1 MISRI
6 FIERPRLAGVV
17 SIVMMLAGIL
27 SIFSLPITQYPQV
40 SPPQVSVS
48 ATYPG
53 ASAEVLAT
61 TVAGPIEDAV
71 NGVDNMIY
79 MSSTSDNAGGYS
91 LTVSFAVGTDI
102 DMAQV
107 KVQNRVAQIVSMLP
121 NEVSQ
126 QGVTV
131 QAVSEDML
139 AFLFLQSSDENLG
152 ELYLSDYATKIIKPA
167 LERIPGVSR
176 AQIFGTK
183 YSMRVWMD
191 ADRLA
196 ALGLSPEEVA
206 EAIRKQNIQAS
217 IGSVGAAPNDGDAK
231 LIYTLKTQ
239 GRLNNPEDFSNIIV
253 RTGSDGAVVYLKD
266 VARIEKGADSY
277 LYRSKLNGNNGVAI
291 GINRMS
297 GSNAITAMDALR
309 DELNRIEQQAPAGM
323 KLVVAYDATK
333 FVRTSIWE
341 IVTTIGLTF
350 LLVVLVCY
358 VFLQNWRA
366 TLIPSI
372 TIPVSLCAT
381 FAVLGLFGYSINL
394 LTLFGLVL
402 AIGLVVDDAIV
413 VVERVME
420 LMTKE
425 GLDPKSATIKAM
437 GEVSGAVI
445 ATTLV
450 LLAIFVPVGF
460 IGGITGKI
468 YQQFSVAISAAV
480 LFSTVNALTLSPALC
495 ATILSATKP
504 KVHGPLRWF
513 NSGLDRLRRHYV
525 SASMGIAR
533 RLGIT
538 TLILLGTFVGTYGLF
553 SVSFT
558 SFLPDEDQG
567 MIFGMVQL
575 PEGATLGR
583 TEQILNDA
591 VTPLQD
597 EEGIEYVMQI
607 TGFSMMGGS
616 GENMAFFMIGLEGW
630 DKRDSNQLSVV
641 AIQQRLQARLATVP
655 GAQINLFTPPAIE
668 GLGISG
674 GMDIRLQATG
684 DDNPQKL
691 QAVLNNF
698 LAQLNMSPQ
707 IWFVFSGYSSS
718 TPHLYLEVDRTKAA
732 LMKVDVNRIFNTLQ
746 DYFGSLYVSDINFD
760 GQVNRAIIQADW
772 PYRKNVNSLEK
783 IFVKSDTGSMVPLK
797 SLVNVKTTFAP
808 QAVDRYNKF
817 TSASINAYASPF
829 ISSGE
834 AMAKV
839 SEIAKKTLPEGYT
852 IDWSGLSYQESR
864 AATGSASI
872 LFLMAVVFG
881 YLFLV
886 AQYESWS
893 IPLPVILSI
902 LVAIFGALAGLLVMG
917 LPLDIYSQLGLILLI
932 GLASKNA
939 ILIVEFSKAQREAG
953 MSIIDAAAEGA
964 GQRLRAVLMTAF
976 TFILGVLPMVF
987 ATGAGSASRQSIGT
1001 TVLFGMLAA
1010 TLFGIILVPAL
1021 YVLFQTLREKIHTKR
1036 IRLSQSHLLTIFL
1049 LLPLFSMFMGGC
1061 ATVGPNYTRPEMP
1074 EIPEAV
1080 EQTIDVAEW
1089 WKQFNDPALI
1099 QVVERALENNR
1110 DMNTAIAK
1118 VRQARA
1124 ILGRTRAAYGPAF
1137 AFSGGLTHSKSSEN
1151 ADGDGSESTV
1161 YSTGFD
1167 ATWEIDVFGGTRRS
1181 VEAAKADWDAMLID
1195 LSNVQVSVASET
1207 ALAYIALRTHQYQ
1220 LTVAHANLALQQNTY
1235 DIVEERWKSG
1245 LSSELSMQQARYNI
1259 EDTRSGIPTI
1269 EARIESAR
1277 NALSIL
1283 IGELPGRL
1291 EIADISHIPQ
1301 STLVLNGIPADLLR
1315 RRPDVQRAERELAA
1329 QTARIGVATA
1339 DLYPRF
1345 TLSGSIGLE
1354 SLDESRLLTSSSG
1367 RYNIIPGIKW
1377 PIFNFGSIRNNIK
1390 VQEAIREQYLHAYES
1405 TILTAVGEIRTT
1417 LMDYNKEQVRRSSLQ
1432 LAVDAARTAEELA
1445 QDQYRNGL
1453 SDFSNVLDAQR
1464 SLLTF
1469 QEQLA
1474 LSEGAVSQNAVRLY
1488 KAMGGGWKAM
1498 E

>member
-1 MISRI
+1 
-6 FIERPRLAGVV
+6 
-17 SIVMMLAGIL
+17 
-27 SIFSLPITQYPQV
+27 
-40 SPPQVSVS
+40 
-48 ATYPG
+48 
-53 ASAEVLAT
+53 
-61 TVAGPIEDAV
+61 
-71 NGVDNMIY
+71 
-79 MSSTSDNAGGYS
+79 
-91 LTVSFAVGTDI
+91 
-102 DMAQV
+102 
-107 KVQNRVAQIVSMLP
+107 
-121 NEVSQ
+121 
-126 QGVTV
+126 
-131 QAVSEDML
+131 
-139 AFLFLQSSDENLG
+139 
-152 ELYLSDYATKIIKPA
+152 
-167 LERIPGVSR
+167 
-176 AQIFGTK
+176 
-183 YSMRVWMD
+183 
-191 ADRLA
+191 
-196 ALGLSPEEVA
+196 
-206 EAIRKQNIQAS
+206 
-217 IGSVGAAPNDGDAK
+217 
-231 LIYTLKTQ
+231 
-239 GRLNNPEDFSNIIV
+239 
-253 RTGSDGAVVYLKD
+253 
-266 VARIEKGADSY
+266 
-277 LYRSKLNGNNGVAI
+277 
-291 GINRMS
+291 
-297 GSNAITAMDALR
+297 
-309 DELNRIEQQAPAGM
+309 
-323 KLVVAYDATK
+323 
-333 FVRTSIWE
+333 
-341 IVTTIGLTF
+341 
-350 LLVVLVCY
+350 
-358 VFLQNWRA
+358 
-366 TLIPSI
+366 
-372 TIPVSLCAT
+372 
-381 FAVLGLFGYSINL
+381 
-394 LTLFGLVL
+394 
-402 AIGLVVDDAIV
+402 
-413 VVERVME
+413 
-420 LMTKE
+420 
-425 GLDPKSATIKAM
+425 
-437 GEVSGAVI
+437 
-445 ATTLV
+445 
-450 LLAIFVPVGF
+450 
-460 IGGITGKI
+460 
-468 YQQFSVAISAAV
+468 
-480 LFSTVNALTLSPALC
+480 
-495 ATILSATKP
+495 
-504 KVHGPLRWF
+504 
-513 NSGLDRLRRHYV
+513 
-525 SASMGIAR
+525 
-533 RLGIT
+533 
-538 TLILLGTFVGTYGLF
+538 
-553 SVSFT
+553 
-558 SFLPDEDQG
+558 
-567 MIFGMVQL
+567 
-575 PEGATLGR
+575 
-583 TEQILNDA
+583 
-591 VTPLQD
+591 
-597 EEGIEYVMQI
+597 
-607 TGFSMMGGS
+607 
-616 GENMAFFMIGLEGW
+616 
-630 DKRDSNQLSVV
+630 
-641 AIQQRLQARLATVP
+641 
-655 GAQINLFTPPAIE
+655 
-668 GLGISG
+668 
-674 GMDIRLQATG
+674 
-684 DDNPQKL
+684 
-691 QAVLNNF
+691 
-698 LAQLNMSPQ
+698 
-707 IWFVFSGYSSS
+707 
-718 TPHLYLEVDRTKAA
+718 
-732 LMKVDVNRIFNTLQ
+732 
-746 DYFGSLYVSDINFD
+746 
-760 GQVNRAIIQADW
+760 
-772 PYRKNVNSLEK
+772 
-783 IFVKSDTGSMVPLK
+783 
-797 SLVNVKTTFAP
+797 
-808 QAVDRYNKF
+808 
-817 TSASINAYASPF
+817 
-829 ISSGE
+829 
-834 AMAKV
+834 
-839 SEIAKKTLPEGYT
+839 
-852 IDWSGLSYQESR
+852 
-864 AATGSASI
+864 
-872 LFLMAVVFG
+872 
-881 YLFLV
+881 
-886 AQYESWS
+886 
-893 IPLPVILSI
+893 
-902 LVAIFGALAGLLVMG
+902 
-917 LPLDIYSQLGLILLI
+917 
-932 GLASKNA
+932 
-939 ILIVEFSKAQREAG
+939 
-953 MSIIDAAAEGA
+953 
-964 GQRLRAVLMTAF
+964 MTAF